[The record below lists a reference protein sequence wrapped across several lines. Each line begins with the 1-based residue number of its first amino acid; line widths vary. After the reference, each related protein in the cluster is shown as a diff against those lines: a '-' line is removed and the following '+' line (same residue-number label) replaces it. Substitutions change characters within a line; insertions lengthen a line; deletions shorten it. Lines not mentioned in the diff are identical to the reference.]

1 MRTHKDRTVAHAR
14 KIAVGLGYVGLPVGF
29 ARTGAS
35 VVRFNIDPQRVAE
48 IAAGENRTREVAAD
62 DLRRADVRWT
72 ADPRELRAADFFIV
86 TLQPIDGQLRP
97 DLAALLK
104 ASEPVDGALKR
115 DDIVVYESTIKPG
128 ATEEECLPVLET
140 ISGLAAGYE
149 CYNLQRARVA
159 YPAHARREYGIDMA
173 RDGKGV
179 VIDVKAR
186 LNCRTVPTY
195 VELRR
200 L

>member
-1 MRTHKDRTVAHAR
+1 MCMRSHKDRTVAHAR
-14 KIAVGLGYVGLPVGF
+14 KIAVISLGYVGLPVRF
-29 ARTGAS
+29 ARTGAP

-72 ADPRELRAADFFIV
+72 ADPRELRVADFFIV
-86 TLQPIDGQLRP
+86 TLPPIDGQLRP

-128 ATEEECLPVLET
+128 AHRGRMPTG
-140 ISGLAAGYE
+140 SSLAAGYE

-159 YPAHARREYGIDMA
+159 DPSHARREYGIDMA

-186 LNCRTVPTY
+186 LECRTVPMY